1 MTNNFKFCND
11 DFLNLYC
18 YKPAPFYNQFYLE
31 DATKSLIDSMGEHPN
46 FHLVFKYNPE
56 KRIRAT
62 FIVFDEEGLQEMDV
76 KCICVLFHGDRRDN
90 YCFFYEMYE
99 DQTIGCVQVAHQYNS
114 DRIVLEMNV
123 GTTGAFNLF
132 GDGIR
137 TEFYRGVATVAN
149 DKEFLQDLMAHI
161 TIADGKAREI
171 SKLYDECKN
180 KLDNPI
186 LP

>member
-1 MTNNFKFCND
+1 
-11 DFLNLYC
+11 
-18 YKPAPFYNQFYLE
+18 
-31 DATKSLIDSMGEHPN
+31 MGEHPN

-123 GTTGAFNLF
+123 GTDINTYFDKLCDILGNPMYESTTMLYYKENDNCFRLLDMILSELPGRCFPLLGGEPTIEIKKCNGKDF
-132 GDGIR
+132 I
-137 TEFYRGVATVAN
+137 FYKSKQDNSFLVARVIN
-149 DKEFLQDLMAHI
+149 DNNPSDIMLSDI
-161 TIADGKAREI
+161 EI
-171 SKLYDECKN
+171 LK
-180 KLDNPI
+180 
-186 LP
+186 